1 MFIKVNCVFLGTDGF
16 KCLHKDKPKDFFF
29 FKPTCME
36 PFKKCKLKKKNTRN
50 PLYSPPLPQSNV
62 IKERRDNELH

>member
-1 MFIKVNCVFLGTDGF
+1 MFIKVNCVFLDKDGF

-36 PFKKCKLKKKNTRN
+36 PFKKCKLKKKNTRS
-50 PLYSPPLPQSNV
+50 PLYSPPPQNV
-62 IKERRDNELH
+62 IRKGEINHNELY